1 MIEIKNIKDIK
12 SNPKNPRTIKNEKF
26 LKLVQSIKDFPEML
40 NVRPI
45 VVNKDMVVLGGNMRL
60 KACIEAGLKEV
71 PVIVSELD
79 EEKQKQFL
87 IKDNVS
93 YGEWDYMLLKDYDSL
108 NEWGMDLPDYFTSE
122 EEDFLDDDFFDDYE
136 EDERKPSI
144 LIDEAATPSIPVS
157 TVYIL
162 LMLKQVDY
170 DFIKDNEQKL
180 FKSTNTNNISDCLI
194 KLIKKI

>member
-12 SNPKNPRTIKNEKF
+12 PNTKNPRTIKNDKF

-45 VVNKDMVVLGGNMRL
+45 VVNSDGIVLGGNMRL
-60 KACIEAGLKEV
+60 KACIEAGLLEV
-71 PVIVSELD
+71 PVIVSNLD
-79 EEKQKQFL
+79 DDKEKQFL

-108 NEWGMDLPDYFTSE
+108 NEWGMDLPDYFTSDDE
-122 EEDFLDDDFFDDYE
+122 EFLDDDFFDDYE
-136 EDERKPSI
+136 PERKSKTNSEEAKPS
-144 LIDEAATPSIPVS
+144 TPIS

-162 LMLKQVDY
+162 LMLKPNDY
-170 DFIKDNEQKL
+170 DFIKDNEVEL
-180 FKSTNTNNISDCLI
+180 FKKTNTNNISDCLL
-194 KLIKKI
+194 KLVKRV